1 MASGMMKDLAE
12 RMKVERILEVCY
24 SEENKLKMWQ
34 GALFNE
40 EPLSPF
46 EVMAILKAEEMPC
59 AVVQV

>member
-1 MASGMMKDLAE
+1 MMKDLAE

-46 EVMAILKAEEMPC
+46 EVVAIIGDKELPYIA
-59 AVVQV
+59 AQV

>member
-1 MASGMMKDLAE
+1 MMKDLAE

-46 EVMAILKAEEMPC
+46 EVMAILSSKEVPY
-59 AVVQV
+59 AVVKV